1 MTVNMK
7 KRTDFKFMFENC
19 FKVKKSREILNSKC

>member
-7 KRTDFKFMFENC
+7 KRTDFKFMLENC
-19 FKVKKSREILNSKC
+19 FKVKKKQSNIEF